1 VDVAIAVDAGVSAGD
16 VAEAI
21 RRAAGNHCQDVTL
34 FDVYAGA
41 AVGAGKKSLAYH
53 VLLQSPTATLSERE
67 EQKFLGR
74 LPRQLEPLGA

>member
-1 VDVAIAVDAGVSAGD
+1 
-16 VAEAI
+16 
-21 RRAAGNHCQDVTL
+21 
-34 FDVYAGA
+34 VYAGE

-74 LPRQLEPLGA
+74 LPRQLEPLGAQLRDG